1 MSRNAAVLAAR
12 PRMLLLSPFLCGQ
25 ASSHGGAVLAWA
37 QLRQLAVDFELV
49 YVCFVGQED
58 VASEAK
64 HIDGLAPYCTSVI
77 RVPLQINNLHL
88 LCALL
93 GLLGLKQ
100 PEAAALCH
108 TAAMRTALQKALVQY
123 RPDVV
128 WIAFPQMAQYVAYC
142 DGVPCVMDVQDAHS
156 LSAFRHAQCQP
167 RWTAWRAWLGWVCW
181 ARYEA
186 VHYARFQAVLTLSEQ
201 DAQILHAFNP
211 ALKAT
216 SIGLPLGGA
225 PPSAGMDAWGD
236 VCFVGSCD
244 FAPNLEGL
252 RWFLNQVWPLVLAK
266 RPGAVFSIAGRHPPP
281 ESLLQAAGPSVRVMG
296 FVPKVL
302 DFYAAHQVCVVPLM
316 SGGGVKIKTVEALLS
331 GTALVAT
338 RIGVEGTGIVP
349 SKHALVC
356 DDSTHFAQ
364 AIVQLLVDTEL
375 RSRLSAAALAHAN
388 SFFSPESWRQ
398 KVGAVL
404 QQIMGERF
412 GG

>member
-1 MSRNAAVLAAR
+1 MSRDVAVLAQR

-25 ASSHGGAVLAWA
+25 ACSHGGAVLAWA
-37 QLRQLAVDFELV
+37 QLKQLAVDFELV

-58 VASEAK
+58 VDSEVK
-64 HIDGLAPYCTSVI
+64 HIDGLSAYCASVI
-77 RVPLQINNLHL
+77 TVPLQINKMHL
-88 LCALL
+88 FCALL

-108 TAAMRTALQKALVQY
+108 TAAMRAALQKALVQY
-123 RPDVV
+123 RPHVV

-142 DGVPCVMDVQDAHS
+142 DGFPCVMDVQDAHS
-156 LSAFRHAQCQP
+156 LSAFRHAQRQP
-167 RWTAWRAWLGWVCW
+167 SWAAWRAWLGWVCW

-186 VHYARFQAVLTLSEQ
+186 AHYVRFKSVMTLSEQ
-201 DAQILHAFNP
+201 DAQILQALNP
-211 ALKAT
+211 ALKPI

-225 PPSAGMDAWGD
+225 SPSSGVAARGD

-252 RWFLNQVWPLVLAK
+252 RWFLNLVWPLVLAK
-266 RPGAVFSIAGRHPPP
+266 RPGTVFSIAGRHPPP
-281 ESLLQAAGPSVRVMG
+281 ESLLQSAGPSVRVMG

-338 RIGVEGTGIVP
+338 CIGVEGTGLVP
-349 SKHALVC
+349 GTHALVC
-356 DDSTHFAQ
+356 DDPVHYAQ
-364 AIVQLLVDTEL
+364 AIVQLLVDEEL
-375 RSRLSAAALAHAN
+375 RSRLSAAALVHAN

-398 KVGAVL
+398 KVGVL
-404 QQIMGERF
+404 LQKIVGERL